1 MDGRKEVWSRD
12 RDIPKVSVLYDIEE
26 RLAQCQQS
34 SDNSLMVSV
43 DGVKY
48 DVPYSDIDCLSDDE
62 IELIKDMNSK
72 DKQAVELV
80 KTTDKPLPF
89 ISAYNKDLA
98 LKGCTFDWS
107 GNVWSR
113 AGGGR
118 GAGQGGGGCVQSGKV
133 GGHRGLYAELRG
145 RASGQKYS
153 IERLEFDQWDYF
165 QVHHITGSHNT
176 LSDNCLTNLK
186 LVDMRKHSLYTALIN
201 EIKREIRAREK
212 VGILI

>member
-1 MDGRKEVWSRD
+1 MD
-12 RDIPKVSVLYDIEE
+12 RDTPQVSVIYDMRE
-26 RLAQCQQS
+26 RMAQCEQS

-62 IELIKDMNSK
+62 IELVKDMNTK

-80 KTTDKPLPF
+80 MNTDKPLPF
-89 ISAYNKDLA
+89 ISDYNRDLA
-98 LKGCTFDWS
+98 LKGCEFDWS
-107 GNVWSR
+107 GNVWSETGRLR
-113 AGGGR
+113 ATAHGGNGYLQI
-118 GAGQGGGGCVQSGKV
+118 ANV
-133 GGHRGLYAELRG
+133 GIHRRLYAEFLA
-145 RASGQKYS
+145 RANGQKYS
-153 IERLEFDQWDYF
+153 IERLEFDEWDYF

-186 LVDMRKHSLYTALIN
+186 LVDMRKHSLYTSLIG

-212 VGILI
+212 VGVLI

>member
-1 MDGRKEVWSRD
+1 MARQ
-12 RDIPKVSVLYDIEE
+12 IPQVSVLYDMKE

-34 SDNSLMVSV
+34 SDDKLILSV

-62 IELIKDMNSK
+62 IELVKDMNNK
-72 DKQAVELV
+72 DAQAIELV
-80 KTTDKPLPF
+80 MNTDQPLPF
-89 ISAYNKDLA
+89 ISAYNRDLM

-107 GNVWSR
+107 GNVWSKTGRLR
-113 AGGGR
+113 ATAHGGNGYL
-118 GAGQGGGGCVQSGKV
+118 QIENV
-133 GGHRGLYAELRG
+133 GIHRRLYAEFLA
-145 RASGQKYS
+145 RANGQKYS
-153 IERLEFDQWDYF
+153 IERFEFEQWDYF

-201 EIKREIRAREK
+201 DIKREIRDREK
-212 VGILI
+212 VGVLI

>member
-1 MDGRKEVWSRD
+1 MA
-12 RDIPKVSVLYDIEE
+12 RDIPQVSVLYDIEE
-26 RLAQCQQS
+26 RLAQCEPM

-48 DVPYSDIDCLSDDE
+48 DIPYDEIDSLTDDE
-62 IELIKDMNSK
+62 IELVKDMNSK
-72 DKQAVELV
+72 DTQAVELV
-80 KTTDKPLPF
+80 RTTDKPLPF
-89 ISAYNKDLA
+89 ISDYNRDLA
-98 LKGCTFDWS
+98 LKGCEFDWS

-113 AGGGR
+113 TGRLRATAHGGNGYLQIENT
-118 GAGQGGGGCVQSGKV
+118 GI
-133 GGHRGLYAELRG
+133 HRRLYAEFLA

-186 LVDMRKHSLYTALIN
+186 LVDVRKHSLYTALIN
-201 EIKREIRAREK
+201 EIKREIRDREK
-212 VGILI
+212 VGVLI